1 MLPDEIELDIPEH
14 KQMPFPFIS
23 ARELTLKPIR
33 INWLLDGFI
42 ERESLNLLFG
52 EPGAGKSLFAL
63 DWAFCIAAGIDW
75 HDYRTKQADV
85 VIVAGEGYTGLSRRV
100 KALEQKYNRLAPESL
115 YISKRPAQLMDENN
129 AQWVADTIKAKCSN
143 PGLIIIDTLHRN
155 IEGDEN
161 SSQDIAKFISNL
173 DNYLKPLGAAVLVV
187 HHSGHGDKQRSRG
200 SSSIRAAMDG
210 EFSATKG
217 DGGIVLSCHKA
228 KDFEAF
234 KPLQFSLNPVELE
247 WLDDDGEPMT
257 SVCLEY
263 DGEAQPGNKR
273 KKLSARVDAILNA
286 LSEAIENHGRGPTAE
301 IKKKFA
307 GFSGCGDDS
316 RKVVHIDHWREL
328 AYKTITVDAEESKKP
343 KTKQMAF
350 KRAREKLHDDG
361 YVVVYGDYAWR
372 LFDK

>member
-1 MLPDEIELDIPEH
+1 MLPDVIELDLPKH
-14 KQMPFPFIS
+14 QSTPFPFIS

-33 INWLLDGFI
+33 IDWLLDGFI

-75 HDYRTKQADV
+75 HGYSTKRADV
-85 VIVAGEGYTGLSRRV
+85 VIVAGEGFAGLSRRV
-100 KALEQKYNRLAPESL
+100 KALEQKYKMQAPESL
-115 YISKRPAQLMDENN
+115 HISQRPAQLMDENN
-129 AQWVADTIKAKCSN
+129 AQWVADTIKAICSN

-210 EFSATKG
+210 EFSATTG
-217 DGGIVLSCHKA
+217 EGGIVLTCHKA

-234 KPLQFSLNPVELE
+234 KPLQFGLKPVDLD
-247 WLDDDGEPMT
+247 WLDDDGEPLT
-257 SVCLEY
+257 SVYLEHV
-263 DGEAQPGNKR
+263 GEARPITK
-273 KKLSARVDAILNA
+273 KPKLSARESVILHA
-286 LSEAIENHGRGPTAE
+286 LSEAINAHGIPPSAE
-301 IKKKFA
+301 LRDK
-307 GFSGCGDDS
+307 FSGFGRWS
-316 RKVVHIDHWREL
+316 NAKVVHLDHWRSKAL
-328 AYKTITVDAEESKKP
+328 PIIDAETPEA
-343 KTKQMAF
+343 KQKAF
-350 KRAREKLHDDG
+350 KRARAKLFELAKVADYDG
-361 YVVVYGDYAWR
+361 YWWLTND
-372 LFDK
+372 